1 MHMDTAA
8 VARDVIEIFERHGEW
23 REAEG
28 KRLLKSMSSASDEE
42 KRDIEARTAYQ
53 PGKEMV
59 QYWGFV
65 SSPDPAVLPSSC

>member
-1 MHMDTAA
+1 MHMGTAP

-23 REAEG
+23 REAESR
-28 KRLLKSMSSASDEE
+28 RLLKSMNSASDDK
-42 KRDIEARTAYQ
+42 KREFEPRLAYQ

-65 SSPDPAVLPSSC
+65 STPF